1 MTDRTGLLKIT
12 HEFIYSPLAGSN
24 FPNEIKG
31 QVLNV
36 VLPLRS
42 NKFVLKKVTWKGLL
56 DSVEGILLL

>member
-36 VLPLRS
+36 VLPLCS
-42 NKFVLKKVTWKGLL
+42 NKFV
-56 DSVEGILLL
+56 